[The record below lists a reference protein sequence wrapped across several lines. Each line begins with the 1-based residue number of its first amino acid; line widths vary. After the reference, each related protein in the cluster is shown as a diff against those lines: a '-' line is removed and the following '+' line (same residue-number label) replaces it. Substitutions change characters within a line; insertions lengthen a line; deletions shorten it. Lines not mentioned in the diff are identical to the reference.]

1 MRSWFRFNWLAG
13 LCLSI
18 AASWAI
24 WNYAPITDAQLRFA
38 ACIAPLVLL
47 ALIPALLGR
56 RIGFTQTHP
65 DSPGFREQRRLAST
79 FLSNRG
85 LQGRRGRQSVPLYL
99 LIGAPGVGK
108 SSLLEK
114 SGMRLGM
121 PTTIGQATWWV
132 GEEAIFV
139 ETSIGAPDQKLGEVC
154 GLIKQL
160 RPAQPI
166 NGTVFVLSP
175 ADLTLADQTEH
186 REFSQNALLGL
197 REIETVTGQT
207 APVYMMLTKIDLL
220 PGFQEFFDRQE
231 PQERLQPWGFTLPLP
246 AAGVPLSADAMKEAV
261 SHGYQSLLA
270 AMRARLVEWHSRE
283 ADPVRCARINGFSA
297 QVAALQN
304 TVQPLLDAVFTSG
317 GKAHNGAALRG
328 IFLTSA
334 RQEALSIDSL
344 LPELSRRFA
353 MPRVGMIPPDLG
365 FDDEDHG
372 YFIAGTFKDTIFKEA
387 GLVGFHRKGHIG
399 DPVKWASAA
408 ALTVACLGV
417 GYLVF
422 QTFENETR
430 WTTRGVETA
439 TQTKPI
445 TSPTTVAALS
455 TITAALRRMD
465 DLETAMKSEGPVLP
479 LMVGLAARPKLDASV
494 EEARM
499 RVRRNALLPSLSAL
513 METQLVDLNAS
524 VETMKGRIALA
535 SATGNPDDAALAAW
549 LEAQAMLVPEADR
562 GLFVSESKAAIA
574 AHGGIAIDPAYLDA
588 ARRMIAYKE
597 SLS

>member
-1 MRSWFRFNWLAG
+1 
-13 LCLSI
+13 
-18 AASWAI
+18 
-24 WNYAPITDAQLRFA
+24 
-38 ACIAPLVLL
+38 
-47 ALIPALLGR
+47 
-56 RIGFTQTHP
+56 
-65 DSPGFREQRRLAST
+65 
-79 FLSNRG
+79 
-85 LQGRRGRQSVPLYL
+85 
-99 LIGAPGVGK
+99 
-108 SSLLEK
+108 
-114 SGMRLGM
+114 
-121 PTTIGQATWWV
+121 
-132 GEEAIFV
+132 
-139 ETSIGAPDQKLGEVC
+139 
-154 GLIKQL
+154 
-160 RPAQPI
+160 
-166 NGTVFVLSP
+166 
-175 ADLTLADQTEH
+175 
-186 REFSQNALLGL
+186 
-197 REIETVTGQT
+197 
-207 APVYMMLTKIDLL
+207 
-220 PGFQEFFDRQE
+220 
-231 PQERLQPWGFTLPLP
+231 
-246 AAGVPLSADAMKEAV
+246 
-261 SHGYQSLLA
+261 
-270 AMRARLVEWHSRE
+270 MRARLVEWLSRE

-399 DPVKWASAA
+399 NPVKWAAAA

-479 LMVGLAARPKLDASV
+479 LMGWAGRNCSINPHTSPSFWSGVPIEVSTKIASSPTHQVAWPMVVGMPSRIPDLSSKLD
-494 EEARM
+494 
-499 RVRRNALLPSLSAL
+499 LPTPGAPIS
-513 METQLVDLNAS
+513 
-524 VETMKGRIALA
+524 R
-535 SATGNPDDAALAAW
+535 
-549 LEAQAMLVPEADR
+549 
-562 GLFVSESKAAIA
+562 
-574 AHGGIAIDPAYLDA
+574 
-588 ARRMIAYKE
+588 
-597 SLS
+597 